1 MFVGRLKSDSDSRSA
16 TTQQFAWTDWLLNQ
30 NLIYLDFKKGIYW
43 LETVSKGK
51 KMHSSQHCHSVLS
64 TILLELHFLLH
75 GHHSMAYKLNLM
87 VSNYMIKLATCR
99 LRPCGIFLFHLLNAL
114 IHPPVKIID
123 KFYSRSLRYSLLS
136 ERLSVS
142 PLYWKQSVTSI
153 SYLTVSLPV
162 CAFFVLLLHPP
173 VWKDSCPPSLNQD
186 KCSQRLGPSV
196 ILWSKLNCA
205 EAFL

>member
-1 MFVGRLKSDSDSRSA
+1 MV
-16 TTQQFAWTDWLLNQ
+16 
-30 NLIYLDFKKGIYW
+30 Y
-43 LETVSKGK
+43 E
-51 KMHSSQHCHSVLS
+51 
-64 TILLELHFLLH
+64 
-75 GHHSMAYKLNLM
+75 LNLM
-87 VSNYMIKLATCR
+87 VRNYMIKLATCR
-99 LRPCGIFLFHLLNAL
+99 LRPCGISLFHLLNAL
-114 IHPPVKIID
+114 IHPPAKIID

-205 EAFL
+205 EAFFIKAPAVWKLLIDRNILFKGPQCVGSSDGLCSSLTVLCE